1 MFIANKKIILRY
13 VLRLVRFQRTINKGL
28 FMEKEPFFTT
38 EEKKEF
44 LSKYRL
50 LLRSLSSFLEKED
63 IPKMKKVMAHI
74 VAQDCYGRDKNGIN
88 GLLRNINTALIAA
101 VEIGLKRTSV
111 IAILL
116 YRPVYK
122 QVITIEEVKDMFGED
137 ITLMIQRLLKTSDL
151 YARNTAVN
159 SENFHHL
166 LFTFAEDVRVILLM
180 IADRLCMM
188 RLGKKLQE
196 DDRIRLATEAAY
208 LYAPLAHR
216 LGLYKIKS
224 ELEDLSLKY
233 TDRKQ
238 FDFIKKKLNETKRSR
253 DAYIAEFIA
262 PIKKKLQE
270 AGLKFDIKGRT
281 KSIHS
286 INNKLK
292 KQKVEF
298 EGIYD
303 LFAIRVVLDT
313 PLEKERS
320 ECWQVYSIITDMYQP
335 NPNRMKDWISIPKS
349 NGYESLHITV
359 MGPQNKW
366 VEVQIRTKRMDEI
379 AERGLAAHWRYKG
392 VKAESGLDEFM
403 NNVRA
408 ALENKNSSP
417 MDLMQ
422 DIKMDLYKDE
432 IYVFTPTGE
441 LIKLAKGA
449 TVLDF
454 AFSIHSQLGSKCVSA
469 KVNGKNVPIKY
480 VLENGDTVSVVTSPS
495 QSPKQDW
502 LNFVVTS
509 KARVRIK
516 QALREEAAKTANFAK
531 EMLQRRFKN
540 RKIEMEEAPLMR
552 YIKRKGYKT
561 VTDFYIA
568 LGKEKLDPNV
578 VIDEYLELTR
588 RESENMEHTN
598 IRSAEEFV
606 TTTEAEEI
614 STNKDVLV
622 IDKNLTGIEYK
633 LAKCCNPIYGDEVF
647 GFVSTQGIKIH
658 RMDCP
663 NAQEMFSRFGYRI
676 IRAKWSGKG
685 DNGYIVTL
693 RVVGRD
699 DIAIVTNITSVIG
712 KEAGINL
719 RSININSV
727 DGLFQGNFT
736 VMVRDTITLNMLM
749 KKLKTVKGV
758 KKVERLNS

>member
-13 VLRLVRFQRTINKGL
+13 VLRLVRFLRTINKGL

-568 LGKEKLDPNV
+568 LGEEKLDPNV

-758 KKVERLNS
+758 KTVERLNS